1 MSGHIETRHEMLRAG
16 YKFKSHAAC
25 TGCGAKIEWWR
36 TTNNRMMP
44 FNPIESD
51 DVKVVPHWASC
62 PNRDRFRSAAD
73 RAEDV
78 RAQREN
84 HVAGLL
90 KATNAR
96 AVIALYDDG
105 MNALSWRNGIPGE
118 ELRDEAITAANK
130 LRWNIVTSGGK
141 A

>member
-1 MSGHIETRHEMLRAG
+1 MSDKIETRREMLRAK
-16 YKFKSHAAC
+16 YVFKSLASC
-25 TGCGAKIEWWR
+25 KGCGAKIEWWR
-36 TTNNRMMP
+36 TTKGRMMP
-44 FNPIESD
+44 FDPIAD
-51 DVKVVPHWASC
+51 DNVKVVPHWGTC
-62 PNRDRFRSAAD
+62 PKRDQFKSKAD
-73 RAEDV
+73 QAVDLRTV
-78 RAQREN
+78 REN

-105 MNALSWRNGIPGE
+105 LNALSWRNGIPGH

-130 LRWNIVTSGGK
+130 LRWNIVTAGGN